1 MPNIWGVLF
10 KFVFIDLF
18 QFHTYLVLELLSGG
32 ELLERIRKKKN
43 FSEAEASNIVRK
55 LASAV
60 EFMHGRGVV
69 HRGLKPEVHK
79 DATHHNLP
87 LRDTNTYVVPP
98 TYVIA
103 FDLETPHLEG
113 NYPEI
118 MPSLLFFFL
127 LFSLSSSQK
136 REKSPHR
143 QLYIWDKMGYIQ
155 NVPFAHTG
163 YHDFRCRILLKQGLN

>member
-1 MPNIWGVLF
+1 MGVLF

-43 FSEAEASNIVRK
+43 FSEAEASNIIRK

-69 HRGLKPEVHK
+69 HRDLKPEVRR

-87 LRDTNTYVVPP
+87 LWDTNTDVVPP
-98 TYVIA
+98 TYVIG
-103 FDLETPHLEG
+103 FDLGTLHLERS
-113 NYPEI
+113 YPEI
-118 MPSLLFFFL
+118 VPSLFFFC
-127 LFSLSSSQK
+127 FCSCYFHSPAPHK
-136 REKSPHR
+136 REKSPHCK
-143 QLYIWDKMGYIQ
+143 LE
-155 NVPFAHTG
+155 
-163 YHDFRCRILLKQGLN
+163 

>member
-1 MPNIWGVLF
+1 LF

-43 FSEAEASNIVRK
+43 FSEAEASNIIRK

-69 HRGLKPEVHK
+69 HRDLKPEVHK
-79 DATHHNLP
+79 DTTHHNLP
-87 LRDTNTYVVPP
+87 LRDTDTYVVPP

-103 FDLETPHLEG
+103 FEEGTPHLERG
-113 NYPEI
+113 YPEFSALPVFFCFCYFHS
-118 MPSLLFFFL
+118 PSPK
-127 LFSLSSSQK
+127 K
-136 REKSPHR
+136 RKRALIAS
-143 QLYIWDKMGYIQ
+143 
-155 NVPFAHTG
+155 
-163 YHDFRCRILLKQGLN
+163 

>member
-1 MPNIWGVLF
+1 MGVLF

-43 FSEAEASNIVRK
+43 FSEAEASNIIRK

-69 HRGLKPEVHK
+69 HRDLKPEVYK
-79 DATHHNLP
+79 DASHHNLP
-87 LRDTNTYVVPP
+87 LRNTNTCVVPP

-103 FDLETPHLEG
+103 FDLGTLHLERS
-113 NYPEI
+113 YPEF
-118 MPSLLFFFL
+118 MPSLFCWCCCCFCYFHSPALKKG
-127 LFSLSSSQK
+127 K
-136 REKSPHR
+136 RALH
-143 QLYIWDKMGYIQ
+143 QLEWSTYIWDIK
-155 NVPFAHTG
+155 
-163 YHDFRCRILLKQGLN
+163 

>member
-1 MPNIWGVLF
+1 MGVLF

-43 FSEAEASNIVRK
+43 FSEAEASNIIRK

-69 HRGLKPEVHK
+69 HRDLKPEVHK

-87 LRDTNTYVVPP
+87 LRDTNTCVVPA
-98 TYVIA
+98 TCVIP
-103 FDLETPHLEG
+103 FDLETLLLERS
-113 NYPEI
+113 YPEI
-118 MPSLLFFFL
+118 IPSLFFFFVIVFVIFTL
-127 LFSLSSSQK
+127 
-136 REKSPHR
+136 
-143 QLYIWDKMGYIQ
+143 QLPKKGKELI
-155 NVPFAHTG
+155 TS
-163 YHDFRCRILLKQGLN
+163 